1 MRISDWSSDV
11 CSSDL
16 TPHALGRMQIFEPKP
31 IETEEVLLYEQDG
44 GYKLIP
50 ATERGAPWIQQI
62 RRQGRIRAL
71 STVALRKQ
79 DTLRAGELMG
89 VASVAL
95 RSEEHT
101 SELQSLMRISYAV
114 FCLKKKK
121 YRSNI

>member
-89 VASVAL
+89 VAPVAL
-95 RSEEHT
+95 PA
-101 SELQSLMRISYAV
+101 RIRPATAQPTTGAP
-114 FCLKKKK
+114 
-121 YRSNI
+121 RGPPNQDQA

>member
-1 MRISDWSSDV
+1 
-11 CSSDL
+11 
-16 TPHALGRMQIFEPKP
+16 MQIFEPKP

-95 RSEEHT
+95 PESIRLANAQQKTVERVA
-101 SELQSLMRISYAV
+101 Q
-114 FCLKKKK
+114 LKQIGRASCRERVCQ
-121 YRSNI
+121 YV